1 VGLYRKAGEQH
12 AQADKRTPVK
22 PIDHD
27 GTPPPYRYDAFL
39 QTRSLAN
46 PAASSSPARIAPD
59 HADCILANQL
69 QSERLTD
76 RQTSRPPDRR
86 DTMSQWRIRHLDGIE
101 MEQAA
106 YVAVDWGT
114 SSFRLWL
121 VDRAGNILGE
131 RRSHEGMMVAGKL
144 GFATVLQSHLEA
156 VGAAPGLPVIVCG
169 MAGARGGW
177 VEAGYVD
184 TPARLTSILKHAVT
198 VPGRDRDIRILPGIA
213 QRDPKAP
220 DVMRGEETQLL
231 GALGMDAADDAVV
244 CMPGTHSKWVRANG
258 GTVERFATFMTG
270 ELFDAV
276 SRETIL
282 SHAVAGSDEAEDID
296 AFTSAVMAAF
306 ETPSFAANLLFQV
319 RSGQLLYGGKPSS
332 AREKISGTLIGLE
345 LAAGLAG
352 EKPRGGITLVAS
364 GRLQRLYQLAF
375 DTVSVPVRSIGAEDA
390 VRRGLSMAAG
400 SIWNG

>member
-1 VGLYRKAGEQH
+1 M
-12 AQADKRTPVK
+12 
-22 PIDHD
+22 
-27 GTPPPYRYDAFL
+27 
-39 QTRSLAN
+39 
-46 PAASSSPARIAPD
+46 
-59 HADCILANQL
+59 
-69 QSERLTD
+69 SE
-76 RQTSRPPDRR
+76 
-86 DTMSQWRIRHLDGIE
+86 
-101 MEQAA
+101 AA

-121 VDRAGNILGE
+121 VDRAGNSLGE
-131 RRSHEGMMVAGKL
+131 RRSHEGMMAAGKS

-156 VGAAPGLPVIVCG
+156 VGAAPGLPVVVCG

-184 TPARLTSILKHAVT
+184 TPAPLASILKHAVT
-198 VPGRDRDIRILPGIA
+198 VPGQDRDIRILPGIA
-213 QRDPKAP
+213 QRDRKAP

-231 GALGMDAADDAVV
+231 GALAMDTADDAVV
-244 CMPGTHSKWVRANG
+244 CMPGTHSKWVRAKG
-258 GTVERFATFMTG
+258 GTVVRFATFMTG

-282 SHAVAGSDEAEDID
+282 SHAVAGADEAEDVD
-296 AFTSAVMAAF
+296 AFKSAVMAAF
-306 ETPSFAANLLFQV
+306 ETPSFAANMLFQV
-319 RSGQLLYGGKPSS
+319 RSGQLLYGGTPSS

-352 EKPRGGITLVAS
+352 KTPRQGITLVAS

-390 VRRGLSMAAG
+390 ACRGLSMAAA
-400 SIWNG
+400 SIWNV